1 MVGTDSLSALISDI
15 KKSILD
21 DLRDEAIIK
30 LDQDVLSPV
39 ISKHQLAKELCK
51 SDKWVKDNIFENPR
65 YSTDIQSML
74 DEGLIQM
81 TAYGEKTRVIVNR
94 KAIKKFLDE
103 HSAELPWL
111 EGVWKMVVSVGHF
124 IFYLI
129 SVVVAGLIGHSIKGG
144 EK

>member
-65 YSTDIQSML
+65 YSTDIQSMR
-74 DEGLIQM
+74 DKGLIQM

-111 EGVWKMVVSVGHF
+111 EGVK
-124 IFYLI
+124 
-129 SVVVAGLIGHSIKGG
+129 
-144 EK
+144 

>member
-1 MVGTDSLSALISDI
+1 MFEAMSKELVNEV
-15 KKSILD
+15 LD
-21 DLRDEAIIK
+21 RLRDEAIIK

-81 TAYGEKTRVIVNR
+81 TAYGEKTRVVVNR
-94 KAIKKFLDE
+94 EAIKEFLNE

-111 EGVWKMVVSVGHF
+111 EGV
-124 IFYLI
+124 
-129 SVVVAGLIGHSIKGG
+129 
-144 EK
+144 